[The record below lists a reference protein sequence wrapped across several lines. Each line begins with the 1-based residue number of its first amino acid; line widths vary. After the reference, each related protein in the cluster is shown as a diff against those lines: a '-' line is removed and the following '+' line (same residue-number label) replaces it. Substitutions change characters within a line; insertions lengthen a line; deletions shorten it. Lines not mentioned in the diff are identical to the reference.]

1 MLTALLFGCAMR
13 WPGGPTLSLHPLT
26 TDHQPRFIGP
36 TSSLPPL
43 VSTTFRVCLQ
53 CGTEYGVEQRNCPND
68 GSALQL
74 KTSDDPLI
82 GKVIADRYHI
92 QELLGVG
99 GMGRVY
105 LAEHVALG
113 RKSAVK
119 VIHPTLSNS
128 AEAISRFN
136 REAANASRINHPNVA
151 QIYDFGESNGVLY
164 LAMEY
169 IEGEALAAI
178 IERLG
183 PISTQ
188 RAAGI
193 TTQVA
198 DALSAAHMLGIVHR
212 DLKPENIMIG
222 RRHDGGD
229 WVKVVDFG
237 IAKTMEQEQ
246 GGGSQNLT
254 TVGVSLGTPEYMSPE
269 QFAGERLDHR
279 SDIYSLALVLFNM
292 LTGQLPYPKV
302 TSKETLV
309 KRLTTQPEPLAKVRP
324 DTPWPPGL
332 QTALDR
338 ALAPDAT
345 ERYSRATDFAA
356 DVQRASERVAQ
367 TLQRV
372 MVGAPTPVDVPAQA
386 APRESPAPPKRQPV
400 WPIFAWLVLIGMI
413 GSTYFYAQRI
423 ERLLGMLPPVRDTI
437 ALVAPVATT
446 DSVPQVAVI
455 PQGETAASTDSSAL
469 TAQPSLQM
477 GQSTSVK
484 PTTGAPTTPRAGIV
498 DTSGATKPPATTT
511 ATQTPPPVHNDSQ
524 PHGPSLLRHPWLRAN
539 GDSGASRRVDEGI
552 GSEDLH
558 RMQIEELQGHLSL
571 ALRFAARGDVGHA
584 RAAFR
589 DASEEERGI
598 KLMDRSLAPRVDLI
612 VRNAMGEV
620 MRACQSA
627 HADTLNPFA
636 SQVDCGTLFA
646 F

>member
-1 MLTALLFGCAMR
+1 M
-13 WPGGPTLSLHPLT
+13 
-26 TDHQPRFIGP
+26 
-36 TSSLPPL
+36 
-43 VSTTFRVCLQ
+43 STTFRVCLQ
-53 CGTEYGVEQRNCPND
+53 CGTQYGVEQRNCPKD

-74 KTSDDPLI
+74 KTADDPLI
-82 GKVIADRYHI
+82 GRTIADRYHI
-92 QELLGVG
+92 TELLGVG

-119 VIHPTLSNS
+119 IIHPSLANS

-151 QIYDFGESNGVLY
+151 QVYDFGESDGVLY

-169 IEGEALAAI
+169 IEGEALATI

-183 PISTQ
+183 PMSTQ

-193 TTQVA
+193 VTQVA

-237 IAKTMEQEQ
+237 IAKTMESEQ

-269 QFAGERLDHR
+269 QFAGEKLDHR
-279 SDIYSLALVLFNM
+279 TDIYSLALVLFNM

-309 KRLTTQPEPLAKVRP
+309 KRLTTQPAPLATVRP
-324 DTPWPPGL
+324 DQPWPPGL

-356 DVQRASERVAQ
+356 DVQRASERNGQV
-367 TLQRV
+367 LQRV
-372 MVGAPTPVDVPAQA
+372 MVGREITPVETPAQ
-386 APRESPAPPKRQPV
+386 PMPTKRPEPPKRQPI
-400 WPIFAWLVLIGMI
+400 WPIFAWLILIGSL
-413 GSTYFYAQRI
+413 GAAYVNAQRI
-423 ERLLGMLPPVRDTI
+423 ERLLGLLPPLAHDTT
-437 ALVAPVATT
+437 ALVTPMFPV

-455 PQGETAASTDSSAL
+455 PQGETSADSSSL
-469 TAQPSLQM
+469 TAPAGLT
-477 GQSTSVK
+477 QSRGTL
-484 PTTGAPTTPRAGIV
+484 
-498 DTSGATKPPATTT
+498 TKPGSTTT
-511 ATQTPPPVHNDSQ
+511 AAATRAPNDTTHAAAPASPAGSPAPQNPPAPRPDSQ
-524 PHGPSLLRHPWLRAN
+524 PTGPSFLPHPWLRAN
-539 GDSGASRRVDEGI
+539 GDSGAPRKVDEGI
-552 GSEDLH
+552 GDEDLH
-558 RMQIEELQGHLSL
+558 RMQIEEIEGHLAL
-571 ALRFAARGDVGHA
+571 AHRFAARGDVPHA

-589 DASEEERGI
+589 DASDEARGI
-598 KLMDRSLAPRVDLI
+598 KLADRSLSGRIDFLL
-612 VRNAMGEV
+612 RNAMGEV

-636 SQVDCGTLFA
+636 AQVDCGSLFA

>member
-1 MLTALLFGCAMR
+1 
-13 WPGGPTLSLHPLT
+13 LS
-26 TDHQPRFIGP
+26 
-36 TSSLPPL
+36 TS
-43 VSTTFRVCLQ
+43 TYRICLQ
-53 CGTEYGVEQRNCPND
+53 CGTQYGVEQRNCPTD

-74 KTSDDPLI
+74 KTSDDPLL

-92 QELLGVG
+92 MELLGVG

-136 REAANASRINHPNVA
+136 REAANASRINHPNIA
-151 QIYDFGESNGVLY
+151 QIYDFGESDGVLY

-169 IEGEALAAI
+169 IEGEALATV

-183 PISTQ
+183 PMSTQ

-193 TTQVA
+193 VTQVA

-222 RRHDGGD
+222 RKHDGAD

-237 IAKTMEQEQ
+237 IAKTMESEQ

-269 QFAGERLDHR
+269 QFAGEKLDHR
-279 SDIYSLALVLFNM
+279 TDIYSLALVLFNM

-309 KRLTTQPEPLAKVRP
+309 KRLTTQPAPLATVRP

-356 DVQRASERVAQ
+356 DVQRASERNAQ
-367 TLQRV
+367 VLQRV
-372 MVGAPTPVDVPAQA
+372 MVGAITPVGTPAQ
-386 APRESPAPPKRQPV
+386 PMPTKRPAPPKRQPV
-400 WPIFAWLVLIGMI
+400 WPIFAWLLLLGLFGGAYVN
-413 GSTYFYAQRI
+413 AQRI
-423 ERLLGMLPPVRDTI
+423 ERLIGMLPPAGKDTT
-437 ALVAPVATT
+437 ALVAPVVPV

-455 PQGETAASTDSSAL
+455 PQGETSADSSAL
-469 TAQPSLQM
+469 TLPGGLPQQPGKGPLAKP
-477 GQSTSVK
+477 GST
-484 PTTGAPTTPRAGIV
+484 TTTPPPRDSSAGTAV
-498 DTSGATKPPATTT
+498 ATTPSA
-511 ATQTPPPVHNDSQ
+511 ATHAPPPPVHNDSQ
-524 PHGPSLLRHPWLRAN
+524 PQGPSLLRHPWLRAN
-539 GDSGASRRVDEGI
+539 GDSGAARRVDEGI
-552 GSEDLH
+552 GDEDLH
-558 RMQIEELQGHLSL
+558 RMQIEELQGHLAL
-571 ALRFAARGDVGHA
+571 AHRFAARGDVAQA

-589 DASEEERGI
+589 DASDEARGL
-598 KLMDRSLAPRVDLI
+598 KLADRSLAGRIDFLL
-612 VRNAMGEV
+612 RNAMGEV

-636 SQVDCGTLFA
+636 AQVDCGALFA

>member
-1 MLTALLFGCAMR
+1 M
-13 WPGGPTLSLHPLT
+13 
-26 TDHQPRFIGP
+26 
-36 TSSLPPL
+36 
-43 VSTTFRVCLQ
+43 STTYRVCLQ
-53 CGTEYGVEQRNCPND
+53 CGTQYGVEQRNCPKD

-82 GKVIADRYHI
+82 GQVIADRYHI

-178 IERLG
+178 IERRG
-183 PISTQ
+183 PIATQ

-193 TTQVA
+193 TMQVA

-212 DLKPENIMIG
+212 DLKPENIMVG

-237 IAKTMEQEQ
+237 IAKTMEQE

-269 QFAGERLDHR
+269 QFAGEKLDHR
-279 SDIYSLALVLFNM
+279 TDIYSLALVLFNM

-338 ALAPDAT
+338 ALAPDAS
-345 ERYSRATDFAA
+345 ERYNRATDFAA
-356 DVQRASERVAQ
+356 DVQRASERNAQ
-367 TLQRV
+367 VLQRV
-372 MVGAPTPVDVPAQA
+372 MVNAVTPVDVQSQPTPAR
-386 APRESPAPPKRQPV
+386 PRPVPTKQPV
-400 WPIFAWLVLIGMI
+400 WPIFAWLILLGMI
-413 GSTYFYAQRI
+413 GGAYFYAQRI
-423 ERLLGMLPPVRDTI
+423 ERMLGILPPVRDTTT
-437 ALVAPVATT
+437 LVAPIATV

-455 PQGETAASTDSSAL
+455 PQGEASPDTSAL
-469 TAQPSLQM
+469 ASQVASPM

-484 PTTGAPTTPRAGIV
+484 PGVVLTAGV
-498 DTSGATKPPATTT
+498 QHTVAAADSATKVAAPPPART
-511 ATQTPPPVHNDSQ
+511 DSQ
-524 PHGPSLLRHPWLRAN
+524 PRGPTLLRHPWLRAN
-539 GDSGASRRVDEGI
+539 GDSGEARRVDEGI
-552 GSEDLH
+552 GSEDLR
-558 RMQIEELQGHLSL
+558 RMKIEELEGHIAL
-571 ALRFAARGDVGHA
+571 ANRYAARGDVPRA
-584 RAAFR
+584 RTEFR
-589 DASEEERGI
+589 YVSDESRGI
-598 KLMDRSLAPRVDLI
+598 KLMDRSLSGQIDLI
-612 VRNAMGEV
+612 VRNAMGDV
-620 MRACQSA
+620 MRACQAA

-636 SQVDCGTLFA
+636 AQVDCGTLFA